1 MNGLVQRLQKIVV
14 ECEDPKKKKDRDE
27 AEKKMDD
34 FQKLK
39 TSIAKDIK
47 TVREHIED
55 RYSLKKK
62 KNLITN
68 KNKTKNE

>member
-1 MNGLVQRLQKIVV
+1 MNGLVTRLNKIVV

-39 TSIAKDIK
+39 NTISKDIK

-55 RYSLKKK
+55 R
-62 KNLITN
+62 
-68 KNKTKNE
+68 